1 MEATYHLGGGALSM
15 ATKLNDWLIRFV
27 WVAQI
32 MFVVIVVGVIASAM
46 DRKPPF
52 SIQEHPLI
60 EARAVELVSVD
71 VPVTRDLSRHC
82 DAEIDRYLFDSAG
95 ARFDLASGLFASDA
109 MIRQI
114 EEKTPGRLR
123 FSLQL
128 PPAATAENPAGIAP
142 GDARF
147 VNELRYVCSKGH
159 RFWPIN
165 VHTEIV
171 IRVLP

>member
-1 MEATYHLGGGALSM
+1 MEATYCLGAGAVAM

-27 WVAQI
+27 WVAQVL
-32 MFVVIVVGVIASAM
+32 FVVIVVGVIASAL

-52 SIQEHPLI
+52 SVQEHPVI
-60 EARAVELVSVD
+60 EARAGEMVSID
-71 VPVTRDLSRHC
+71 VPVTRDMDRHC
-82 DAEIDRYLFDSAG
+82 DAEVDRYLFDSKG

-114 EEKTPGRLR
+114 EAKTPGRLK

-128 PPAATAENPAGIAP
+128 PPVASTENPAGIAL
-142 GDARF
+142 GDAKF

-165 VHTEIV
+165 VHAEIL